1 MRSANSLN
9 RLTSHAPQFLVWVLL
24 CMVFSASFQ
33 TGQVANQAEVTE
45 DSPYAQFSY
54 SGNQYTLRLNSTRLD
69 SNDGDDD
76 SKVALPNNSPVI
88 SERFSVHDA
97 LLQVTAL
104 NVAPLYRHNPRGPPL
119 ILT

>member
-1 MRSANSLN
+1 
-9 RLTSHAPQFLVWVLL
+9 VWVLL
-24 CMVFSASFQ
+24 CLVFNASFQ
-33 TGQVANQAEVTE
+33 TGQVANQAGFTE

-54 SGNQYTLRLNSTRLD
+54 FGNQYTLRLNNTRFN

-76 SKVALPNNSPVI
+76 SKVALPNNSPEI
-88 SERFSVHDA
+88 SERLSDHDA